1 MKKLFDLLKSNKP
14 AFVQDYGEARE
25 RKKMKI
31 YVALQPHWDPWW
43 SFAPEIS
50 EKMGVGNVRKAL
62 DIMRENPEFKYVI
75 DQVYLWE
82 LLKKHFPERIDE
94 LKQRVKEGKIGLTC
108 GGFVNPDLNLPSGES
123 LIRQLAYCQRAW
135 KEELGADCET
145 VGIMDSF
152 GQSGQ
157 LPQIFS
163 KLGLKYHTAKR
174 GPSKDLPAVFVWEG
188 VDGSQ
193 IIFDRQPLGHH
204 GITQFPPFSVIPNR
218 FEPNEKFEKAVRSSK
233 VLSFLAF
240 QIAYHLP
247 DISLWV
253 AIKTSFWR
261 FKSALNYLK
270 KLYPENHIY
279 IPHGFGFDGAMPFE
293 WISYFCKAYSKL
305 TKNEMKVCLPV
316 DFFKAVEAFRDK
328 LTVIKGE
335 LNGPTKLDG
344 EAYGAL
350 PATASTRIRTKQ
362 ICRENERLLYL
373 AELLETMKYAIGGE
387 YRDFTNLW
395 ILKFRTDFHD
405 GICGSLTDDNHQIL
419 REDAVFLKEGCEK
432 IIKENLEFLAPA
444 DSVFNP
450 LPWPRKDLIEKKKK
464 IELVEVRDAGFSPS
478 RTVKPEGRLGFNAET
493 CVLFTPF
500 YKIEW
505 SNNNLEINK
514 LIPLSNR
521 GADKKVGSRITGE
534 KFARFRIQN
543 ESGDAYFWDLSGEE
557 WDEVRSIRVIECNDF
572 RATLEIKT
580 KIRGLEISEH
590 LCFYAHT
597 SRIDFRVKLNNQEK
611 DIRLQVHLPL
621 VEDIRGAFR
630 EIPAGFLKDGESPG
644 QATWKE
650 RLGEKYAYYDNMKCL
665 QNWIFFDSGE
675 DGAAVFNDGLPE
687 HEIIGSSCY
696 ITLLR
701 CIGRVGTEGKGL
713 LGKLKPENVPW
724 RAGANH
730 PIPLAQEQGEHEFR
744 YGLCFCKREEVVRHA
759 YEFLFPLI
767 YCENGTAKEGVSLF
781 SVSDKNVIPLAIK
794 KAERKDAIVVRL
806 LETGGREKEVEVKFN
821 PGFGFKSVR
830 ITNLMEETTSEKP
843 IMEDG
848 IVKIKFGAQEII
860 TLLLER

>member
-1 MKKLFDLLKSNKP
+1 MK
-14 AFVQDYGEARE
+14 Q
-25 RKKMKI
+25 KMKI

-62 DIMRENPEFKYVI
+62 DIMRENPEFNYVV

-94 LKQRVKEGKIGLTC
+94 FKQRVKEGKIGLTC

-123 LIRQLAYCQRAW
+123 LIRQLAHCQRVW
-135 KEELGADCET
+135 KEELGAKSEV

-174 GPSKDLPAVFVWEG
+174 GPSRGLPAVFVWEG
-188 VDGSQ
+188 VDGSR

-218 FEPNEKFEKAVRSSK
+218 FEPNEELEKFVRSSG

-247 DISLWV
+247 DISLWI

-261 FKSALNYLK
+261 FKSAFDYLK
-270 KLYPENHIY
+270 KLYPENCIY
-279 IPHGFGFDGAMPFE
+279 IPHGFGFDGAMPFD
-293 WISYFCKAYSKL
+293 WISHFCKTYSKL
-305 TKNEMKVCLPV
+305 TKNEMKVCLPA
-316 DFFKAVEAFRDK
+316 DFFRAVEGFRDK
-328 LTVIKGE
+328 LAVIKGE

-350 PATASTRIRTKQ
+350 PAAASTRIRTKQ
-362 ICRENERLLYL
+362 ISRQNERLLYL
-373 AELLETMKYAIGGE
+373 AEFLETMIKPCGSSQC
-387 YRDFTNLW
+387 RNFTDLW
-395 ILKFRTDFHD
+395 VLKFRTDFHD

-419 REDAVFLKEGCEK
+419 RKDAVFLKESCEK
-432 IIKENLEFLAPA
+432 IIKANLEFLASA

-450 LPWPRKDLIEKKKK
+450 LPWPRKDLIERNKKT
-464 IELVEVRDAGFSPS
+464 ELIEVRAAGFSPA

-505 SNNNLEINK
+505 LNNNLEISK
-514 LIPLSNR
+514 LIPLLNR
-521 GADKKVGSRITGE
+521 GTDKKIGPRITGE
-534 KFARFRIQN
+534 KFARHRIQN
-543 ESGDAYFWDLSGEE
+543 ENGDAYFWDLSGEE
-557 WDEVRSIRVIECNDF
+557 WDEVKSIKVIECNDF

-580 KIRGLEISEH
+580 KIRNLEISQ
-590 LCFYAHT
+590 LLYFYAHT
-597 SRIDFRVKLNNQEK
+597 PRIDFKVKLNNQEK
-611 DIRLQVHLPL
+611 DIRLQVHLPF
-621 VEDIRGAFR
+621 VKDAQGIFR
-630 EIPAGFLKDGESPG
+630 EIPAGFLKEGESSG

-650 RLGEKYAYYDNMKCL
+650 RLGEQYAYYDNMKCV

-675 DGAAVFNDGLPE
+675 GGVAIFNDGLPE
-687 HEIIGSSCY
+687 HEIVGNSCY

-701 CIGRVGTEGKGL
+701 CIGRVGTEGKGI
-713 LGKLKPENVPW
+713 LGKFKPENVPW
-724 RAGANH
+724 RAGSNH

-744 YGLCFCKREEVVRHA
+744 YGICFCEKEEVARHA

-767 YCENGTAKEGVSLF
+767 YCENGTAKENISLF
-781 SVSDKNVIPLAIK
+781 SISDKNVIPLAVK
-794 KAERKDAIVVRL
+794 KAERENAIALRL
-806 LETGGREKEVEVKFN
+806 LDAEGKEKEVEIRFN
-821 PGFGFKSVR
+821 PVLGFKSIR
-830 ITNLMEETTSEKP
+830 ITNLMEETLSEKP
-843 IMEDG
+843 IAEDG
-848 IVKIKFGAQEII
+848 MVKIKFGAQEII
-860 TLLLER
+860 TLLLN